1 MAAVRAHSR
10 GWSRAA
16 KLRGPEARR
25 PNSAHPGGA
34 QVSRFCPPRH
44 SCRDW
49 IGPPDRYSNLRPV
62 RFYVPED
69 ESPLEQRLR
78 KLRQE
83 TQEWNQRFWAG
94 QNLAFRKEKEE
105 FIYRRLKAKG
115 LELRDETGQ
124 KITLSADEMA
134 DFYKE
139 FLSKN
144 FKKHLNY
151 NRLVQTEFYHHLL
164 HGESGS
170 RESLAETRTE
180 MKEGWR
186 PRARQAPPG
195 PERNG

>member
-1 MAAVRAHSR
+1 MLLLLAKEPTSSLKVSDNSR
-10 GWSRAA
+10 RKTPFFPSCLAWDSSAQPVSE
-16 KLRGPEARR
+16 K
-25 PNSAHPGGA
+25 NSCG
-34 QVSRFCPPRH
+34 VSRFCPPRH

-151 NRLVQTEFYHHLL
+151 NRDWYRRNFTITFFMGKVAVE
-164 HGESGS
+164 
-170 RESLAETRTE
+170 RV
-180 MKEGWR
+180 WR
-186 PRARQAPPG
+186 RLGRK
-195 PERNG
+195 